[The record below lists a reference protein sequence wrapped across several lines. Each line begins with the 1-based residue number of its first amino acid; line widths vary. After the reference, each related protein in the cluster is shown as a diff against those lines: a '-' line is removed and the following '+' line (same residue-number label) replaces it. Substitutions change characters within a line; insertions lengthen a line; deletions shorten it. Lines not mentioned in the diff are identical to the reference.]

1 MGQVRFGGG
10 RIKLFASILTSAF
23 LLNCSADPQANDF
36 GFEEWTITSDF
47 LPEGQSL
54 TAEQIRDVQDRL
66 DLPISGEPTVY
77 ASNILGNAAVEGE
90 LTIEHLDAKGAE
102 VIVTYK
108 QGSGMGATVL
118 NQRLIMLN
126 VPKDVSVKS
135 FKIIYPEPLAVKKT
149 MRRK

>member
-1 MGQVRFGGG
+1 M
-10 RIKLFASILTSAF
+10 
-23 LLNCSADPQANDF
+23 
-36 GFEEWTITSDF
+36 EWTITSDF
-47 LPEGQSL
+47 LPEGQRL

-135 FKIIYPEPLAVKKT
+135 FQIIYPEPLAVKKT

>member
-1 MGQVRFGGG
+1 M
-10 RIKLFASILTSAF
+10 
-23 LLNCSADPQANDF
+23 LNCSADPQANDF

-47 LPEGQSL
+47 LPEGQRL
-54 TAEQIRDVQDRL
+54 TAEQVRDVQDRL

-102 VIVTYK
+102 LIVTYK

-135 FKIIYPEPLAVKKT
+135 FRIIYPEPLAVKKS

>member
-1 MGQVRFGGG
+1 M
-10 RIKLFASILTSAF
+10 
-23 LLNCSADPQANDF
+23 
-36 GFEEWTITSDF
+36 EWTITSDF
-47 LPEGQSL
+47 LPEGQRL

-135 FKIIYPEPLAVKKT
+135 FKNHLSRAACCQKNYAKKMTLRFPEALAILQ
-149 MRRK
+149 RSLHILPFNLSSGRCAFQGS

>member
-1 MGQVRFGGG
+1 MGQVRLGGG

-47 LPEGQSL
+47 LPEGQRL
-54 TAEQIRDVQDRL
+54 TAEQVRDVQDRW
-66 DLPISGEPTVY
+66 DLPISGEPAVY

-90 LTIEHLDAKGAE
+90 LTIEHLDAKGAD

-135 FKIIYPEPLAVKKT
+135 FRIIYPEPLAVKKS

>member
-1 MGQVRFGGG
+1 M
-10 RIKLFASILTSAF
+10 
-23 LLNCSADPQANDF
+23 
-36 GFEEWTITSDF
+36 EWTITSDF
-47 LPEGQSL
+47 LPEGQRL
-54 TAEQIRDVQDRL
+54 TAEQVRDVQDRL
-66 DLPISGEPTVY
+66 DLPISGEPMVY

>member
-1 MGQVRFGGG
+1 M
-10 RIKLFASILTSAF
+10 
-23 LLNCSADPQANDF
+23 
-36 GFEEWTITSDF
+36 EWTITSDF
-47 LPEGQSL
+47 LPEGQRL
-54 TAEQIRDVQDRL
+54 TAEQVRDVQDRM
-66 DLPISGEPTVY
+66 DLPISGEPTFY

-108 QGSGMGATVL
+108 QGLGMGAAVL
-118 NQRLIMLN
+118 NQPLIMLN

-135 FKIIYPEPLAVKKT
+135 CRIIYPEPLAVKKT